1 MDDKLLDT
9 ALIQQIANLAIQ
21 AVAIQWKAQGHNL
34 TGNAIQQL
42 ETRVIEAGNSTII
55 EGYVVDYMANINA
68 GVTAANI
75 PYSPGSGARSSKY
88 IAGLI
93 DYVKKRMGK
102 SDREAK
108 SIAFAIA
115 SRHKREGMPTKA
127 SARFSST
134 GKRTGFIEA
143 ALEGVEPELAQLIER
158 GVEESINFVLESF
171 FKTQIG
177 R

>member
-1 MDDKLLDT
+1 MLETSL
-9 ALIQQIANLAIQ
+9 AQQIANLALQ

-42 ETRVIEAGNSTII
+42 ETRIVEAGGGVII
-55 EGYVVDYMANINA
+55 QGYMVDYMAELNEGTKA
-68 GVTAANI
+68 KDI
-75 PYSPGSGARSSKY
+75 PRRGTSEYDRLIVKLSDYARKRGMQGKRTY
-88 IAGLI
+88 EQIAQ
-93 DYVKKRMGK
+93 
-102 SDREAK
+102 
-108 SIAFAIA
+108 AIV
-115 SRHKREGMPTKA
+115 STWYREGRPSKA

-143 ALEGVEPELAQLIER
+143 ALDGIEPELARLIER
-158 GVEESINFVLESF
+158 GVEETIIFVLESY

>member
-1 MDDKLLDT
+1 MLET
-9 ALIQQIANLAIQ
+9 AVVQQIANLALQ
-21 AVAIQWKAQGHNL
+21 AVAIEWKAQGHNL

-42 ETRVIEAGNSTII
+42 ETRII
-55 EGYVVDYMANINA
+55 EGNGITIQGYVVDYMANINA

-88 IAGLI
+88 ISGLI
-93 DYVKKRMGK
+93 DYVKRRMGK

-115 SRHKREGMPTKA
+115 SRHKKEGMPSKA
-127 SARFSST
+127 SVRFSST

-143 ALEGVEPELAQLIER
+143 ALDGIEPKLAALIEQ
-158 GVEESINFVLESF
+158 GIEETINFVIESF

>member
-1 MDDKLLDT
+1 MDNQLLDT
-9 ALIQQIANLAIQ
+9 TTVQQIANLALQ

-34 TGNAIQQL
+34 TGAAIREL
-42 ETRVIEAGNSTII
+42 ETRIVAGSDIVIQ
-55 EGYVVDYMANINA
+55 GYVIDYMANINA

-75 PYSPGSGARSSKY
+75 PYSPGSGAKSSKY
-88 IAGLI
+88 ISGLI
-93 DYVKKRMGK
+93 DYVKRRMGK
-102 SDREAK
+102 SDREAR

-115 SRHKREGMPTKA
+115 SRHKREGMPSKA

-143 ALEGVEPELAQLIER
+143 ALAGVEPELAQLIER
-158 GVEESINFVLESF
+158 GVEESINFVLESY

>member
-1 MDDKLLDT
+1 MLET
-9 ALIQQIANLAIQ
+9 AIVQQIANLAIN

-42 ETRVIEAGNSTII
+42 ETRIVAGGDIVIQ
-55 EGYVVDYMANINA
+55 GYVVDYMANINA
-68 GVTAANI
+68 GVTAARI
-75 PYSPGSGARSSKY
+75 PYSPGSGARTSKY

-102 SDREAK
+102 SDKEAK

-115 SRHKREGMPTKA
+115 SKHKREGMPTKA
-127 SARFSST
+127 SKRFSST

-143 ALEGVEPELAQLIER
+143 ALDGVEPELAQLIER

-171 FKTQIG
+171 FKTQLG

>member
-1 MDDKLLDT
+1 MLETTLV
-9 ALIQQIANLAIQ
+9 QQIANLALQ

-42 ETRVIEAGNSTII
+42 ETRIVAGADIVIQ
-55 EGYVVDYMANINA
+55 GYVVDYMAELNEGTKA
-68 GVTAANI
+68 KDI
-75 PYSPGSGARSSKY
+75 PKRGTSEYDRLIVKLSDYARKRGMQGKRTY
-88 IAGLI
+88 EQIAEAI
-93 DYVKKRMGK
+93 VSTWYKEGK
-102 SDREAK
+102 PS
-108 SIAFAIA
+108 
-115 SRHKREGMPTKA
+115 KA

-143 ALEGVEPELAQLIER
+143 ALDGVEPELAQLIER

-171 FKTQIG
+171 FRTKIG

>member
-1 MDDKLLDT
+1 MLEASFVK
-9 ALIQQIANLAIQ
+9 QIANLALQ
-21 AVAIQWKAQGHNL
+21 AVAIEWKAQGHNL

-42 ETRVIEAGNSTII
+42 ETRIVAGADIVIQ
-55 EGYVVDYMANINA
+55 GYVVDYMANLNA

-115 SRHKREGMPTKA
+115 SRQKREGMPTKN

-134 GKRTGFIEA
+134 GKRTGFIEI
-143 ALEGVEPELAQLIER
+143 ALDDIEPQLAQLIER
-158 GVEESINFVLESF
+158 GIEESINFVLESF
-171 FKTQIG
+171 FKTQLG

>member
-1 MDDKLLDT
+1 MNNQLLDT
-9 ALIQQIANLAIQ
+9 ALVQQIANLAIQ
-21 AVAIQWKAQGHNL
+21 AVAIEWKAQGHNL

-42 ETRVIEAGNSTII
+42 ETRIIAGSDII
-55 EGYVVDYMANINA
+55 IQGYVVDYMANLNA

-93 DYVKKRMGK
+93 DYVKRRMGK

-115 SRHKREGMPTKA
+115 SRHKKEGMPSKA
-127 SARFSST
+127 SVRFSST

-143 ALEGVEPELAQLIER
+143 ALDGIEPKLAALIEQ
-158 GVEESINFVLESF
+158 GVEETIIFVLESYF
-171 FKTQIG
+171 ETQIG

>member
-1 MDDKLLDT
+1 MDKLLDT
-9 ALIQQIANLAIQ
+9 ATVQQIANFALQ
-21 AVAIQWKAQGHNL
+21 AVAIEWKAQGHNL

-42 ETRVIEAGNSTII
+42 ETRIMEGGDLII
-55 EGYVVDYMANINA
+55 QGYVVDYMANINA
-68 GVTAANI
+68 GVTASNI
-75 PYSPGSGARSSKY
+75 PYSPGSGASSSKY

-93 DYVKKRMGK
+93 DYVKRRMGK

-115 SRHKREGMPTKA
+115 SRQKKEGMPSKA

>member
-1 MDDKLLDT
+1 MLET
-9 ALIQQIANLAIQ
+9 ALVQKIASLALQ
-21 AVAIQWKAQGHNL
+21 AVAIEWKAQGHNL

-42 ETRVIEAGNSTII
+42 ETRIVTGSDIVIQ
-55 EGYVVDYMANINA
+55 GYVVDYMANLNA

-75 PYSPGSGARSSKY
+75 PYSPGSGARSSQY

-102 SDREAK
+102 SNREAK

-115 SRHKREGMPTKA
+115 SRQKREGMPTKA
-127 SARFSST
+127 SSRFSKS
-134 GKRTGFIEA
+134 GKRTGFIEI
-143 ALEGVEPELAQLIER
+143 ALDDIEPQLAQLIER
-158 GVEESINFVLESF
+158 GIEESINFVLESF
-171 FKTQIG
+171 FKTQLG

>member
-1 MDDKLLDT
+1 MLET
-9 ALIQQIANLAIQ
+9 TLIQQIANLALQ

-42 ETRVIEAGNSTII
+42 ETRIVAGADIVIQ
-55 EGYVVDYMANINA
+55 GYVVDYMAELNEGTKA
-68 GVTAANI
+68 KDI
-75 PYSPGSGARSSKY
+75 PKRGTGEYKQLISKLSDYARKRGMQGRRTY
-88 IAGLI
+88 EQIAQ
-93 DYVKKRMGK
+93 
-102 SDREAK
+102 
-108 SIAFAIA
+108 AIVN
-115 SRHKREGMPTKA
+115 RWYKEGRPTKA

>member
-1 MDDKLLDT
+1 MLET
-9 ALIQQIANLAIQ
+9 TLIQHIANLALQ

-42 ETRVIEAGNSTII
+42 ETRIVEAGGGVVIQ
-55 EGYVVDYMANINA
+55 GYIVDYMAELNEGTKA
-68 GVTAANI
+68 KDI
-75 PYSPGSGARSSKY
+75 PKRGTSEYDRLIVKLSDYARKRGMQGKRTY
-88 IAGLI
+88 EQIAQAI
-93 DYVKKRMGK
+93 VSRWYKEGK
-102 SDREAK
+102 
-108 SIAFAIA
+108 
-115 SRHKREGMPTKA
+115 PTKA

-143 ALEGVEPELAQLIER
+143 ALDGVEPELAQLIER

-171 FKTQIG
+171 FKSQIG

>member
-1 MDDKLLDT
+1 MDKQLLN
-9 ALIQQIANLAIQ
+9 QIASIALQ
-21 AVAIQWKAQGHNL
+21 AVAIEWKAQGHNL
-34 TGNAIQQL
+34 TGKAVQEL
-42 ETRVIEAGNSTII
+42 ETRIVERGNDTII
-55 EGYVVDYMANINA
+55 EGYVLDYMANINS
-68 GVTAANI
+68 GVPASSI
-75 PYSPGSGARSSKY
+75 PYSPGSGARSSQY

-93 DYVKKRMGK
+93 SYVQKRMGK
-102 SDREAK
+102 SQREAQ

-115 SRHKREGMPTKA
+115 SRHKKEGMPTKN

-143 ALEGVEPELAQLIER
+143 ALDGVEPKLAALIER
-158 GVEESINFVLESF
+158 GIEESIIFVIESF

>member
-1 MDDKLLDT
+1 MLDT
-9 ALIQQIANLAIQ
+9 ALVEKIANLALQ
-21 AVAIQWKAQGHNL
+21 AVAIEWKNQGHNL

-42 ETRVIEAGNSTII
+42 ETRIVAGGDIVIQ
-55 EGYVVDYMANINA
+55 GYVVDYMANLNA

-115 SRHKREGMPTKA
+115 SRQKREGMPTKA
-127 SARFSST
+127 SSRFSKS
-134 GKRTGFIEA
+134 GKRTGFIEIALDDIEPKLA
-143 ALEGVEPELAQLIER
+143 ALIEQ

-171 FKTQIG
+171 FKTQLG

>member
-1 MDDKLLDT
+1 MLDT
-9 ALIQQIANLAIQ
+9 SLIQQIANLAIQ

-134 GKRTGFIEA
+134 GKRTGFIEV

>member
-1 MDDKLLDT
+1 MDN
-9 ALIQQIANLAIQ
+9 AIVQQIANLALQ
-21 AVAIQWKAQGHNL
+21 AVAIEWNAQGHNL

-42 ETRVIEAGNSTII
+42 ETRIVEANGGTLIQ
-55 EGYVVDYMANINA
+55 GYMVDYMANINA

-88 IAGLI
+88 ISGLI
-93 DYVKKRMGK
+93 DYVKRRMGK

-115 SRHKREGMPTKA
+115 SRHKKEGMPSKA
-127 SARFSST
+127 SVRFSST

-143 ALEGVEPELAQLIER
+143 ALDGIEPKLAALIEQ
-158 GVEESINFVLESF
+158 GIEETINFVIESF
-171 FKTQIG
+171 FKTQIS

>member
-1 MDDKLLDT
+1 MNNQLLDT
-9 ALIQQIANLAIQ
+9 ALVQQIANLAIQ
-21 AVAIQWKAQGHNL
+21 AVAIEWKNQGHNL

-42 ETRVIEAGNSTII
+42 ETRIIAGSDII
-55 EGYVVDYMANINA
+55 IQGYVVDYMANINA

-88 IAGLI
+88 ISGLI
-93 DYVKKRMGK
+93 DYVKRRMGK

-115 SRHKREGMPTKA
+115 SRHKKEGMPSKA
-127 SARFSST
+127 SVRFSST

-143 ALEGVEPELAQLIER
+143 ALDGIEPKLAALIEQ
-158 GVEESINFVLESF
+158 GVEETIIFVLESYF
-171 FKTQIG
+171 ETQIG

>member
-1 MDDKLLDT
+1 MDKLLEP
-9 ALIQQIANLAIQ
+9 AVVQQIANLALQ
-21 AVAIQWKAQGHNL
+21 AVAIEWKAQGHNL

-42 ETRVIEAGNSTII
+42 ETRIVAGGDII
-55 EGYVVDYMANINA
+55 IQGYVVDYMANINT

-88 IAGLI
+88 IAGFI
-93 DYVKKRMGK
+93 DYVKRRMGK

-115 SRHKREGMPTKA
+115 SRHKKEGMPSKA

-134 GKRTGFIEA
+134 RKRTGFIEA
-143 ALEGVEPELAQLIER
+143 ALDGVEPKLAALIEQ
-158 GVEESINFVLESF
+158 GIEESIIFVIESF

>member
-1 MDDKLLDT
+1 MDN
-9 ALIQQIANLAIQ
+9 AIVQQIANLALQ
-21 AVAIQWKAQGHNL
+21 AVAIEWNAQGHNL

-42 ETRVIEAGNSTII
+42 ETRIVEANGGTLIQ
-55 EGYVVDYMANINA
+55 GYMVDYMANINA
-68 GVTAANI
+68 WVTAANI

-88 IAGLI
+88 ISGLI
-93 DYVKKRMGK
+93 DYVKRRMGK

-115 SRHKREGMPTKA
+115 SRHKKEGMPSKA
-127 SARFSST
+127 SVRFSST

-143 ALEGVEPELAQLIER
+143 ALDGIEPKLAALIEQ
-158 GVEESINFVLESF
+158 GIEETINFVIESF
-171 FKTQIG
+171 FKTQIS

>member
-1 MDDKLLDT
+1 MLET

-21 AVAIQWKAQGHNL
+21 AVAIEWKNQGHNL

-42 ETRVIEAGNSTII
+42 ETRIIAGGDII
-55 EGYVVDYMANINA
+55 IQGYVVDYMANLNA
-68 GVTAANI
+68 GVPANRI
-75 PYSPGSGARSSKY
+75 PYSPGSGARSSQY

-115 SRHKREGMPTKA
+115 SRHKREGMPTKS

-134 GKRTGFIEA
+134 GKRTGFIEVALDDIEPKLA
-143 ALEGVEPELAQLIER
+143 ALIEQ

-171 FKTQIG
+171 FKTQLG